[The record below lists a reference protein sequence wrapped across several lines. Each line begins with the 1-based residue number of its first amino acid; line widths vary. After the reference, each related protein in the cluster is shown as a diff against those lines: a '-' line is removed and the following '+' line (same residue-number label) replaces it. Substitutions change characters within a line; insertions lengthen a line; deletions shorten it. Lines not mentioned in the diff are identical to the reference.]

1 MVQGSHLAWD
11 SQAILATELGPVH
24 LDVDRSFLTSV
35 VKYNNIPCIASRST
49 MQFGVG
55 GMDAVTTPLLQ
66 QNGAGSIIA
75 RIERLPIGWWQIQ
88 ARLIVGTATFFDAF
102 DVLAIATTI
111 PVLMHTWNLSQAS
124 IGPIISAAFIG
135 QLLGAFLFGWVA
147 EKYGRMQALTASV
160 LVFSIMSAVCACAWD
175 APSLTTF
182 RFLQG
187 IGLGGEVP
195 IAASYINEISR
206 AHNRGRF
213 FILYELTF
221 SLGLAL
227 TGVIAAFI
235 VPWLGWRAMFA
246 VGAVPAL
253 LALVLRRALPES
265 PRWLAEQGR
274 LTEAD
279 AVMTGIEKTYLDR
292 GTVLPPPVLLPTSP
306 PREKKTHLSELFRT
320 PYLRRTLGV
329 WGLWFCAYFS
339 YYGLATW
346 LPTIYRSVFDL
357 DLRTAY
363 LLGSASAIIGFVGHL
378 LCALFIDRV
387 GRRIWFSAAF
397 LLGFLGFIALWL
409 LGKPSVPV
417 LFFFITSTN
426 LFLNTTNVALYL
438 YTPEIYPTRLR
449 AIGASLA
456 SAWLRIASAV
466 GPILVGLVMA
476 GYGLPE
482 VFLMFGGTTLVGG
495 VIAMFFTIETRER
508 VLEEISQ

>member
-1 MVQGSHLAWD
+1 MVL
-11 SQAILATELGPVH
+11 E
-24 LDVDRSFLTSV
+24 
-35 VKYNNIPCIASRST
+35 
-49 MQFGVG
+49 
-55 GMDAVTTPLLQ
+55 AVTIPLVQ
-66 QNGAGSIIA
+66 QNSAGAIIA
-75 RIERLPIGWWQIQ
+75 RIERLPTGWWQIR

-135 QLLGAFLFGWVA
+135 QLLGAFLFGWIA
-147 EKYGRMQALTASV
+147 ERYGRMPALTVSV
-160 LVFSIMSAVCACAWD
+160 LVFSIMSGACACAWD
-175 APSLTTF
+175 VPSLTTF

-221 SLGLAL
+221 SFGLAL
-227 TGVIAAFI
+227 TGVIAAFV
-235 VPWLGWRAMFA
+235 VPWFGWRAMF
-246 VGAVPAL
+246 VIGAVPAM

-265 PRWLAEQGR
+265 RRWLAEQGR
-274 LTEAD
+274 LAEAD
-279 AVMTGIEKTYLDR
+279 AVMNAIEKVYRDR
-292 GTVLPPPVLLPTSP
+292 GTALPLPVLLPTSS
-306 PREKKTHLSELFRT
+306 PRESKTRLSELFRT

-329 WGLWFCAYFS
+329 WGLWFCAYFT

-346 LPTIYRSVFDL
+346 LPTIYRSVFNL
-357 DLRTAY
+357 DLQTAY
-363 LLGSASAIIGFVGHL
+363 LLGSASTVISFVGHL

-387 GRRIWFSAAF
+387 GRRVWFSLAF
-397 LLGFLGFIALWL
+397 LLGFFGFTALWL

-417 LFFFITSTN
+417 LFVFITSTS
-426 LFLNTTNVALYL
+426 LFLNSTNVALYL

-449 AIGASLA
+449 AIGVSLA
-456 SAWLRIASAV
+456 SAWLRIASAI

-476 GYGLPE
+476 AYGLPE
-482 VFLMFGGTTLVGG
+482 VFLMFGCMTLFGSVIPLFSTTQTK
-495 VIAMFFTIETRER
+495 AP
-508 VLEEISQ
+508 VLHDISR